1 MSVGENGCR
10 GLGAVR
16 TSGVWFGDAERLQ
29 LGWLTVPTDRSTTS
43 AVVIAPPVGYP
54 YICAYRTLRVVAER
68 LAAQGHTVLRVDYDG
83 TGDSA
88 GDQWDPDRLPAWRAT
103 LQAGVDALRA
113 AGMQTITL
121 AGARLGATFALL
133 DGAELGA
140 DAVIAWAPV
149 PSGRRLAKELRMMST
164 AVPDDQA
171 PEPGTL
177 VSGGN
182 VFSAQ
187 TLDAIKSL
195 SLDRLDAAPASRVLL
210 VGDPG
215 TNDATAQSL
224 SRLGAEVRCTE
235 IAGGGTALETPP
247 EYGTVPVEVV
257 EAICAFAG
265 DAAASDDAPAGSP
278 TSPGERRPGFAQGRI
293 RHSWRGGVV
302 EEEVLTLEP
311 HGHVAVL
318 TEPAPAPD
326 GETATLVFLNSGS
339 EPHTGPGRCW
349 VEYARDLARLG
360 HRVVRVDWRGW
371 GESPDDG
378 RAPGRPYGD
387 GTIEDTAA
395 IVDSL
400 RARGYTQIALSGLC
414 SSAWIALQALSDS
427 AAAGAIVFNPH
438 LFWEPGLPFI
448 IDAEAAAR
456 RYVELFGNLGDGLRP
471 WLWSAL
477 DAIGLRPFAGRFLD
491 RIATTG
497 KPVTL
502 IFAEEDLGIR
512 YLRDRLSRR
521 TRQVTRRSQ
530 ITVQEIPEID
540 HPMYRAW
547 LRPFIVDA
555 LNQALSTFNAA
566 STAPEHTPAGVPLET
581 PTSS

>member
-1 MSVGENGCR
+1 MGVGENERR

-16 TSGVWFGDAERLQ
+16 TSGLWFGDAGRLQ
-29 LGWLTVPTDRSTTS
+29 LGWLTEPIDRSTTS
-43 AVVIAPPVGYP
+43 AVLIAPPVGYP
-54 YICAYRTLRVVAER
+54 YVCAYRTLRVVAER
-68 LAAQGHTVLRVDYDG
+68 LATQGHHVLRIDYDG

-88 GDQWDPDRLPAWRAT
+88 GDQWGPDRLAAWRAT

-140 DAVIAWAPV
+140 DAVVAWAPV

-164 AVPDDQA
+164 AVPDEHA

-195 SLDRLDAAPASRVLL
+195 SLDRLDAAPAARVLL

-215 TNDATAQSL
+215 TSDATAQSL
-224 SRLGAEVRCTE
+224 TRLGAEVQCAE
-235 IAGGGTALETPP
+235 IAGGETALETPP
-247 EYGTVPVEVV
+247 EYGTVPLEIV

-265 DAAASDDAPAGSP
+265 HAAAPDDAPVVP
-278 TSPGERRPGFAQGRI
+278 RTSPDEGRPWFAQGRI

-302 EEEVLTLEP
+302 EEEVLALQP
-311 HGHVAVL
+311 HGQVAIL
-318 TEPAPAPD
+318 TEPASAAD
-326 GETATLVFLNSGS
+326 GDPATLVFLNSGS

-349 VEYARDLARLG
+349 VEYARDLALLG

-387 GTIEDTAA
+387 GTVEDTAA
-395 IVDSL
+395 IVDAL
-400 RARGYTQIALSGLC
+400 RELGYTQIVLSGLC
-414 SSAWIALQALSDS
+414 SSAWIALRALSDS

-448 IDAEAAAR
+448 IDAEETAR
-456 RYVELFGNLGDGLRP
+456 TYLAMFGNLGNGLRP

-477 DAIGLRPFAGRFLD
+477 DVVGLRPFAGRFLD
-491 RIATTG
+491 RIAATG

-502 IFAEEDLGIR
+502 IFAEEDFGIR

-521 TRQVTRRSQ
+521 IRRVTRRGQ
-530 ITVQEIPEID
+530 ITVREIAEID

-547 LRPFIVDA
+547 LRPRIVDA
-555 LNQALSTFNAA
+555 LNQALTTINATSA
-566 STAPEHTPAGVPLET
+566 ARGHLPARVPRETA
-581 PTSS
+581 TSA

>member
-1 MSVGENGCR
+1 VSAVENERR

-16 TSGVWFGDAERLQ
+16 TSGLWFGDAERLQ
-29 LGWLTVPTDRSTTS
+29 LGWLTEPTDRSTTS
-43 AVVIAPPVGYP
+43 AVVIAPPIGYP

-68 LAAQGHTVLRVDYDG
+68 LAAQGHSVLRVDYDG

-149 PSGRRLAKELRMMST
+149 PSGRRLAKELRMMGT
-164 AVPDDQA
+164 AVPEPQA

-187 TLDAIKSL
+187 TLDAIKGL
-195 SLDRLDAAPASRVLL
+195 SLDRLAAAPAGRVLL

-224 SRLGAEVRCTE
+224 IRLGVEVRCAE
-235 IAGGGTALETPP
+235 IAGGETALETPP
-247 EYGTVPVEVV
+247 EYGMVPLEIVD
-257 EAICAFAG
+257 AICAFTG
-265 DAAASDDAPAGSP
+265 QAPGLADPPAVGCP
-278 TSPGERRPGFAQGRI
+278 SPGEARPGFARGRA

-311 HGHVAVL
+311 HGHVAIL
-318 TEPAPAPD
+318 TEPASVADCGP
-326 GETATLVFLNSGS
+326 ATLVFLNSGS

-378 RAPGRPYGD
+378 RAPGRPYGE
-387 GTIEDTAA
+387 GTVEDTVA
-395 IVDSL
+395 IVDAL
-400 RARGYTQIALSGLC
+400 RARGYTEIALSGLC
-414 SSAWIALQALSDS
+414 SSAWIALEALSDS

-438 LFWEPGLPFI
+438 LFWQPGLPFI

-456 RYVELFGNLGDGLRP
+456 RYAELFGNFGDGLRP

-477 DAIGLRPFAGRFLD
+477 DGIGVRPFAGRFLD
-491 RIATTG
+491 RIAATG
-497 KPVTL
+497 KPATL

-521 TRQVTRRSQ
+521 TRHVTRRSQ
-530 ITVQEIPEID
+530 ITVQEIAEID

-547 LRPFIVDA
+547 LRPRIVDA
-555 LNQALSTFNAA
+555 LNQALSTLNAA
-566 STAPEHTPAGVPLET
+566 SAAREQLPARVPLET
-581 PTSS
+581 ATSS